1 MEKKENTTSIDRF
14 NILFEKLEE
23 AKKEQEDVLQIDI
36 KELTETYQTISLFKE
51 FQESISAPSYSSF
64 TKA

>member
-1 MEKKENTTSIDRF
+1 MENTENTPSIERF

-36 KELTETYQTISLFKE
+36 KELTETYQTISLFRE
-51 FQESISAPSYSSF
+51 FQESISSPSYSSF
-64 TKA
+64 TKG

>member
-1 MEKKENTTSIDRF
+1 MANNDNTASIDRF

-23 AKKEQEDVLQIDI
+23 AKKEQEAVLHFDI

-51 FQESISAPSYSSF
+51 FQESISSHSYSSF
-64 TKA
+64 TKS